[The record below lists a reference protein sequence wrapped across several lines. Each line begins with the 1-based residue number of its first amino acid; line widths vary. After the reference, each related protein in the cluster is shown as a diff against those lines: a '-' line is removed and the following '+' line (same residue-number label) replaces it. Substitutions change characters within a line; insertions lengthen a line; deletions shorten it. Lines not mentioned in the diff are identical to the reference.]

1 MRGVTKAGCRFPP
14 SLNVDLVNMEVNVF
28 GAKRATKHE
37 IAEYATRADF
47 CRIFALDMNRLY
59 LLSLLLTGD
68 DELAERCFVAGLDD
82 STKGN
87 AVFKEWARSWARRMI
102 IQNAIL
108 KIRPQPTDSNSSG
121 KSSPNGSSGFLTE
134 PPEIGS
140 VITLPVFER
149 FVFVISVLEG
159 YSAKNCSLLLGCTR
173 ADVIAARTRALRE
186 LGISA
191 ELQHRS
197 LETQR
202 LEADQETRGHF
213 HALST
218 LGVSA

>member
-1 MRGVTKAGCRFPP
+1 MF
-14 SLNVDLVNMEVNVF
+14 S
-28 GAKRATKHE
+28 AKQATKRE
-37 IAEYATRADF
+37 ITEYATRADF
-47 CRIFALDMNRLY
+47 CRIFALDIDRLY
-59 LLSLLLTGD
+59 LLSLLLTGN
-68 DELAERCFVAGLDD
+68 DEVAERCFVAGLDD

-87 AVFKEWARSWARRMI
+87 TVFREWARSWARRMI

-108 KIRPQPTDSNSSG
+108 KIRPQPTDSNRSSEA
-121 KSSPNGSSGFLTE
+121 SPNGPTCFLTE
-134 PPEIGS
+134 APEIGS
-140 VITLPVFER
+140 VIALPVFER

-159 YSAKNCSLLLGCTR
+159 YSAKNCSLLLGCTH
-173 ADVIAARTRALRE
+173 AEVIAARTRALRE

-202 LEADQETRGHF
+202 LDDRKSRGRF

>member
-1 MRGVTKAGCRFPP
+1 
-14 SLNVDLVNMEVNVF
+14 MEVNVL
-28 GAKRATKHE
+28 GSKQATKHA
-37 IAEYATRADF
+37 ISEYATRADF

-68 DELAERCFVAGLDD
+68 DEVAERCFVAGLDD
-82 STKGN
+82 STKGS

-108 KIRPQPTDSNSSG
+108 KIRPQPTDSNRSS
-121 KSSPNGSSGFLTE
+121 KASPNGSTRFLTE
-134 PPEIGS
+134 RPEIGS
-140 VITLPVFER
+140 VIALPVFER

-173 ADVIAARTRALRE
+173 ADVIAARARALRE

-202 LEADQETRGHF
+202 LDDHETRGHF
-213 HALST
+213 FALST

>member
-1 MRGVTKAGCRFPP
+1 
-14 SLNVDLVNMEVNVF
+14 VNVL
-28 GAKRATKHE
+28 GAKQATKHE
-37 IAEYATRADF
+37 ITEYATRADF
-47 CRIFALDMNRLY
+47 CRIFAVDMNRLY

-68 DELAERCFVAGLDD
+68 NELAERCFVGGLED

-87 AVFKEWARSWARRMI
+87 AVFKEWARSWAHRMI

-108 KIRPQPTDSNSSG
+108 KIRPQPTDSNRSG
-121 KSSPNGSSGFLTE
+121 EASPSATRFLTE

-173 ADVIAARTRALRE
+173 ADVVAARMRALRKV
-186 LGISA
+186 GISA

-197 LETQR
+197 LQTQR
-202 LEADQETRGHF
+202 LEDHETRGHF
-213 HALST
+213 NALSI
-218 LGVSA
+218 LGISA

>member
-1 MRGVTKAGCRFPP
+1 
-14 SLNVDLVNMEVNVF
+14 VNTEVNVL
-28 GAKRATKHE
+28 GAKQATKHE
-37 IAEYATRADF
+37 ITEYATRADF
-47 CRIFALDMNRLY
+47 CRIFAVDMNLLY
-59 LLSLLLTGD
+59 LLSLLLTAD
-68 DELAERCFVAGLDD
+68 NELAERCFVAGLED

-108 KIRPQPTDSNSSG
+108 TIRPQLTDSNSSG
-121 KSSPNGSSGFLTE
+121 EASPVGSTRFLTE

-173 ADVIAARTRALRE
+173 ADVIAARTRALRK

-197 LETQR
+197 LKTQR
-202 LEADQETRGHF
+202 LEADHETRAHF
-213 HALST
+213 NALSI